1 MWYSLIINAI
11 FSILIIFLVHHLWEY
26 CKIHYTSPKMKNVL
40 EFQESKYKQIV
51 EDMKPTTTPT
61 LHPLTVSGTEPS
73 LVKLQSSDF
82 LPSEEKEW
90 IHNELTAFIGTL

>member
-51 EDMKPTTTPT
+51 EDMKPSTTVITKPET
-61 LHPLTVSGTEPS
+61 S

-82 LPSEEKEW
+82 LPSEDKEW
-90 IHNELTAFIGTL
+90 IHNELSAFIGTL

>member
-51 EDMKPTTTPT
+51 EDMKPTTTVIAKPET
-61 LHPLTVSGTEPS
+61 S